1 MFNIVFCKIV
11 FWSYAA
17 IQVQARKEL
26 GLTASWSCHQR
37 VTLMSWWLLLVWPR
51 PASCLYLCPFISGHG
66 KYTSYW
72 VSHWSQE
79 GQEGRDPAP
88 WAPREFLYR
97 KLIGRTG
104 FSRSSQRKSVWLDV
118 WIPKSWSK
126 FSWSLCIDIC
136 SCLASGNELQP
147 KLRQSRVS
155 PKEAWCWAVQTSH
168 LSEGCQ
174 SFGHAFVAL
183 SSPAHRHSPIQSCG
197 LLLTLLCSLVTYSVK
212 RKKKKKKDWGVRWP
226 GLYSLCFY

>member
-1 MFNIVFCKIV
+1 MYSVKLSFEAMLLSRYRPERN
-11 FWSYAA
+11 WAW
-17 IQVQARKEL
+17 QHL
-26 GLTASWSCHQR
+26 GH
-37 VTLMSWWLLLVWPR
+37 VTRGWLWCQWWLLLVWPR

-72 VSHWSQE
+72 VSHWSQG

-88 WAPREFLYR
+88 WAPREFLHR
-97 KLIGRTG
+97 KLIWRTG

-136 SCLASGNELQP
+136 SCLAAGNELQP

-212 RKKKKKKDWGVRWP
+212 RKKKKKKIGELGDLVCIP
-226 GLYSLCFY
+226 YASTN

>member
-1 MFNIVFCKIV
+1 MFNIVFSKVV

-37 VTLMSWWLLLVWPR
+37 VTLMSWWWLLLIWPR

-79 GQEGRDPAP
+79 DQKGQGPAH
-88 WAPREFLYR
+88 
-97 KLIGRTG
+97 GHHVN
-104 FSRSSQRKSVWLDV
+104 FSVGSSFGGLASVAVAKEKSVWLDL

-126 FSWSLCIDIC
+126 FRWSLCVDIC

-147 KLRQSRVS
+147 KLIQSRVS
-155 PKEAWCWAVQTSH
+155 TGSLV
-168 LSEGCQ
+168 LSCSDQ
-174 SFGHAFVAL
+174 SFIRGL
-183 SSPAHRHSPIQSCG
+183 PIFQPRFCTFI
-197 LLLTLLCSLVTYSVK
+197 LTCS
-212 RKKKKKKDWGVRWP
+212 
-226 GLYSLCFY
+226 

>member
-1 MFNIVFCKIV
+1 MFNIVFSKVV

-37 VTLMSWWLLLVWPR
+37 VTLMSWWWLLLIWPR

-79 GQEGRDPAP
+79 DQKGQGPAH
-88 WAPREFLYR
+88 
-97 KLIGRTG
+97 GHHVN
-104 FSRSSQRKSVWLDV
+104 FSVGSSFGGLASVAVAKEKSVWLDI

-126 FSWSLCIDIC
+126 FCGSLCVDIC

-147 KLRQSRVS
+147 KLIQSEF
-155 PKEAWCWAVQTSH
+155 PPEAWCWAVQTSP
-168 LSEGCQ
+168 LLEGCQ
-174 SFGHAFVAL
+174 SFSHAFVPF
-183 SSPAHRHSPIQSCG
+183 SSPAHRHSLIQSCG
-197 LLLTLLCSLVTYSVK
+197 LLLTLLCSLVTYSDIV
-212 RKKKKKKDWGVRWP
+212 
-226 GLYSLCFY
+226 